1 VKLILP
7 ERIAGWMTARSLA
20 LGKLTSSFIVLIL
33 KLQDRRDALCF
44 GVPCWVNIPHR
55 IIRLPVNLVEAV
67 FGWVKAFYTSISS
80 SILYRG
86 LSLQCGAVQCA
97 DHCVYAFE
105 VFGKSGAVCV
115 FGIEGL
121 DSDAVL
127 LLEIFFGRDEC
138 DDFECV
144 SRPLGRS

>member
-20 LGKLTSSFIVLIL
+20 LEKLESPLLIRRPRLQGGKNV
-33 KLQDRRDALCF
+33 LCF
-44 GVPCWVNIPHR
+44 CVPCWVDISHR
-55 IIRLPVNLVEAV
+55 VIGLSVNLMEAV
-67 FGWVKAFYTSISS
+67 FGWVKALHTRISS

-86 LSLQCGAVQCA
+86 LSFQRGSVQCA
-97 DHCVYAFE
+97 NHCIYALE

-115 FGIEGL
+115 FGVEGP

-127 LLEIFFGRDEC
+127 LLKIFFWRDEC

-144 SRPLGRS
+144 SRPSRRN